1 MQLSVCKM
9 RSPPPRSCPAGKS
22 LNSTSFL
29 SEQELGDGVDRMGQ
43 PRSGLHLESTHAH
56 GAKKDAW
63 REGTQVQAAHHLL
76 R

>member
-29 SEQELGDGVDRMGQ
+29 SEQELGDGVDRTAQ
-43 PRSGLHLESTHAH
+43 ERSAPGVYTCSWSKERCMEGGDPTAGST
-56 GAKKDAW
+56 
-63 REGTQVQAAHHLL
+63 
-76 R
+76 